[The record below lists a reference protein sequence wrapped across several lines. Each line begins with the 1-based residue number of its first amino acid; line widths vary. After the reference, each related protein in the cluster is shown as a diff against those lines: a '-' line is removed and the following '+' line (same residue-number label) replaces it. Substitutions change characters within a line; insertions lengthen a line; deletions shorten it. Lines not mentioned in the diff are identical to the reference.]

1 MLAYCLSLNLAPL
14 STIFLASK
22 VLFLGGGCSAQD
34 LHSLLPGEFGAI
46 PAGLNLS
53 TFCSHLHKSSKETS
67 MSFTQH
73 FPLTTESSG
82 FGKCMS

>member
-22 VLFLGGGCSAQD
+22 VFPGGGYSAQD

-46 PAGLNLS
+46 SSWAQSLHVLFSS
-53 TFCSHLHKSSKETS
+53 T
-67 MSFTQH
+67 QV
-73 FPLTTESSG
+73 P
-82 FGKCMS
+82 